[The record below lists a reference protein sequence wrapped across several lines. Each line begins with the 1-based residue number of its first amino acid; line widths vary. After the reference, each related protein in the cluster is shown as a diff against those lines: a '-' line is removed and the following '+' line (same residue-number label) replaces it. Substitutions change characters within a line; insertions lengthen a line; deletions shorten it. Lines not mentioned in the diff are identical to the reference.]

1 MCFSFKH
8 KLVRVLLLI
17 MVSFFVISVPTLAQA
32 ENPLYVSI
40 AYGSDRDLEKA
51 DRILSTHPT
60 LMSLTLEKRLPK
72 GEFYGVGIHA
82 YRFTSVLENY
92 NHISFRGYQHFG
104 DISNS
109 RFGNLDPY
117 VGAFVGGDNYEGK
130 IKPAVGIFV
139 GMRLMFT
146 QIAGIHAEFSS
157 VSSGFNSSVLL
168 QFGFTTCF
176 LKSDVPKMK
185 HWGNKCPR

>member
-1 MCFSFKH
+1 M
-8 KLVRVLLLI
+8 RVLLFIILLLCFSPAYI
-17 MVSFFVISVPTLAQA
+17 FAQA

-51 DRILSTHPT
+51 DRILSKHPT
-60 LMSLTLEKRLPK
+60 LMSLTLEKRLPNS
-72 GEFYGVGIHA
+72 EFYGVGIHA
-82 YRFTSVLENY
+82 YRFTSVFENY

-104 DISNS
+104 DISNT

-117 VGAFVGGDNYEGK
+117 IGAFVGGDNYEGK

-146 QIAGIHAEFSS
+146 QMAGIHAEFSS

-176 LKSDVPKMK
+176 LKSDVPKIK
-185 HWGNKCPR
+185 RWGNKCPK